1 MSTSG
6 VAIESEMKSRGY
18 LGFKVIE
25 STPSVCT
32 IRGDN
37 TMIALE
43 TAVQKIIETDSN
55 EAEIYFVDTAIAYT
69 GKAVRFGSPLQEERE
84 LEFDMVQDGKVVC
97 RIDNGVTVSLM
108 PIIMEVNRA
117 GVRLPHG
124 EEKYDV
130 VNVTRIKTEPAPK

>member
-1 MSTSG
+1 MSTSS
-6 VAIESEMKSRGY
+6 VAIGDEAEARGY
-18 LGFKVIE
+18 LNFKVLE

-37 TMIALE
+37 TMVVLE
-43 TAVQKIIETDSN
+43 TTVQKIIETDSN
-55 EAEIYFVDTAIAYT
+55 EAEIYFVDTAVTYT
-69 GKAVRFGSPLQEERE
+69 GKGVRFGAPLQKERE
-84 LEFDMVQDGKVVC
+84 LEFDMVQDGRVVC

-130 VNVTRIKTEPAPK
+130 VNVTRIMTEPAPK